1 MKKLGILKFVPR
13 KQKGWKDVSGGRT
26 GTKWLGYF
34 DLEIFAYWRVWALSI
49 PAWARQHR
57 PTQCVSTNTPYS
69 LLSHSLFLFLYLTH
83 SAPFKIFSNH
93 QNPFTLPLQRSTTFF
108 FSLFLSS
115 LMADNLDDGE
125 FWLPPQFL
133 ADDDVPATPLQAKRQ
148 PLQNDA
154 LLFPSEFP
162 YGFPSSELASPV
174 DSTAGG
180 SSETESDEEEQLVAE
195 LSLRVAQSS
204 LQTDNK
210 SVVWI
215 TTITLFVFFS
225 LPNLVLFRTFS

>member
-1 MKKLGILKFVPR
+1 MKGCEWLPNRHKMIRVFWFWDFSLLARVGTLASRVSVPAPPI
-13 KQKGWKDVSGGRT
+13 T
-26 GTKWLGYF
+26 
-34 DLEIFAYWRVWALSI
+34 
-49 PAWARQHR
+49 H
-57 PTQCVSTNTPYS
+57 CVSTNTPSS
-69 LLSHSLFLFLYLTH
+69 LFSHSLFLFLFLSHTLRLLKSSRIAKIPSH
-83 SAPFKIFSNH
+83 SLS
-93 QNPFTLPLQRSTTFF
+93 QGTTTFFF
-108 FSLFLSS
+108 FSLFFS

-133 ADDDVPATPLQAKRQ
+133 ADDDAPVTPLKEKRQ

-162 YGFPSSELASPV
+162 YGFASSELASPV

-195 LSLRVAQSS
+195 LSLRVARSS

-215 TTITLFVFFS
+215 TTTTLFVFLS
-225 LPNLVLFRTFS
+225 TRIWCLFRV

>member
-1 MKKLGILKFVPR
+1 VCLYKYTLF
-13 KQKGWKDVSGGRT
+13 
-26 GTKWLGYF
+26 
-34 DLEIFAYWRVWALSI
+34 
-49 PAWARQHR
+49 
-57 PTQCVSTNTPYS
+57 S
-69 LLSHSLFLFLYLTH
+69 LLTLPPLSLSLTH
-83 SAPFKIFSNH
+83 SAPFKIFTNH
-93 QNPFTLPLQRSTTFF
+93 QNPFTLPLPTQHYRLFF
-108 FSLFLSS
+108 FSLSS

-133 ADDDVPATPLQAKRQ
+133 ADDDVPATPFQEKRQ
-148 PLQNDA
+148 PLQHDA

-195 LSLRVAQSS
+195 LSLRLARSS

-210 SVVWI
+210 SVV
-215 TTITLFVFFS
+215 
-225 LPNLVLFRTFS
+225 